1 MGMLGCLM
9 TLLAWPSGSQ
19 AADSEAL
26 INLLIKK
33 GIITQAE
40 LTQASKELASTQNP
54 SSKPKVAAEDSG
66 TIEDRVAKLESSL
79 TDKTTMHVGK
89 GTLKMGGLFQTWAVY
104 DARTANGRDRFQ
116 IRRAEL
122 KFAGDILG
130 DDRFKY
136 TIVVDPSQVQED
148 NTTRSSLKD
157 AYFLLD
163 HLPYLPNH
171 TLTVGE
177 FKAPRTEEGTRSS
190 GQLDFAERSIVTKTF
205 GDQRDLGAMLTGN
218 WPITTYQLGVFNGKQ
233 NQAPKHD
240 QKSLAGRLVIRPLKL
255 AESAM
260 ELPNLGDLE
269 LGISGEYRPHGDIV
283 LPKKRLGY
291 EARYAYQ
298 NLSLKGEYYT
308 GEDTTSASSTT
319 ENNSV
324 GKGWYSQVGYL
335 LAPWFPKA
343 QVLARFEGWDP
354 NDNTA
359 LDAERDLTLGVNYF
373 IDKHNA
379 KWQLNWVHQTKQ
391 TGKVD
396 NQVISALQYAF

>member
-1 MGMLGCLM
+1 MRRWVLIGAVALSGLPGV
-9 TLLAWPSGSQ
+9 AW
-19 AADSEAL
+19 ASEADAIL
-26 INLLIKK
+26 NKLVEK
-33 GIITQAE
+33 GILTASEAQEVRNEVNPE
-40 LTQASKELASTQNP
+40 LTKQ
-54 SSKPKVAAEDSG
+54 
-66 TIEDRVAKLESSL
+66 EDRLTKLEKSL
-79 TDKTTMHVGK
+79 DEKTTMPVGK
-89 GTLKMGGLFQTWAVY
+89 GTLKMGGLFQGWAVY

-136 TIVVDPSQVQED
+136 AIMVDPVQAQED
-148 NTTRSSLKD
+148 NTRKSVLQD

-163 HLPYLPNH
+163 HLPALPNH
-171 TLTVGE
+171 TLTLGQ

-190 GQLDFAERSIVTKTF
+190 SQLDFAERTMVTKTF
-205 GDQRDLGAMLTGN
+205 GDQRDLGAMLTGT
-218 WPITTYQLGVFNGKQ
+218 WPLTTYQLGVFNGKQ

-240 QKSLAGRLVIRPLKL
+240 QKSLVGRLVLRPLKL
-255 AESAM
+255 AESVM
-260 ELPNLGDLE
+260 ELPKLGELE
-269 LGISGEYRPHGDIV
+269 LGISGEHRPHGDIV

-308 GEDTTSASSTT
+308 GEDTTSASSTS
-319 ENNSV
+319 ENNAV
-324 GKGWYSQVGYL
+324 GKGWYTQAGYL

-354 NDNTA
+354 NGHTA
-359 LDAERDLTLGVNYF
+359 LDAERDLTLGFNYF

-391 TGKVD
+391 TGKID